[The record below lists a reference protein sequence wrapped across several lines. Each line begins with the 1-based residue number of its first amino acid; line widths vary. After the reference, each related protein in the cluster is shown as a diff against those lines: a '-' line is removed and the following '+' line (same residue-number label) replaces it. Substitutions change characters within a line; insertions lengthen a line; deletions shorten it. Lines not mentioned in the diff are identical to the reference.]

1 MTKERP
7 AAAVTK
13 EPQKDALVRREQPFK
28 IRSIDQER
36 RVVTF
41 IASTDAVDSYG
52 ERILQTGWDMTRFL
66 AHPVIP
72 FGHDYWSLP
81 VGKSVRTQVV
91 NGALETD
98 IQIAPAEANPLA
110 ENIWQCL
117 LAGVPLGV
125 SVGFY
130 PLEWH
135 YETLQDGSQM
145 RIYDKCELIEIS
157 VVTVPSN
164 PEALQKSITEGI
176 RSTKAEKRAA
186 AAAAL
191 ELITRLF
198 VTKSEVGDEDEE
210 DDDEEDEIE
219 TGDAAETEEEKAK
232 KEGEEVQQESARAII
247 KAYRKLVPSLRSLLN
262 VETKE
267 DEAEQIAAI
276 RQALSK
282 REGEAEKPV
291 DAPAPA
297 ATPTEAAPTAEPAPA
312 PVAEEPVNLD
322 SEDTQ
327 AIADATAA
335 LLMAEQATQ

>member
-1 MTKERP
+1 MPTLTKEKAP
-7 AAAVTK
+7 AT
-13 EPQKDALVRREQPFK
+13 QLVRREQPFQV
-28 IRSIDQER
+28 RSINQER

-81 VGKSVRTQVV
+81 VGKSIRTEVV
-91 NGALETD
+91 NGNLETD

-110 ENIWQCL
+110 ENVWQCL

-164 PEALQKSITEGI
+164 PEALQKAITEGI
-176 RSTKAEKRAA
+176 RSKKAEKRAA
-186 AAAAL
+186 ATASL
-191 ELITRLF
+191 ELLTRLF
-198 VTKSEVGDEDEE
+198 TTKTAEPVEPEDENDCE
-210 DDDEEDEIE
+210 DDDEEDKPQ
-219 TGDAAETEEEKAK
+219 TGDAS
-232 KEGEEVQQESARAII
+232 QESAEHDIL
-247 KAYRKLVPSLRSLLN
+247 KAYRKLVPSLRTLLN
-262 VETKE
+262 VEKRD
-267 DEAEQIAAI
+267 DEREQVAAI
-276 RQALSK
+276 REALA
-282 REGEAEKPV
+282 RRDAEPEKPAEEPAPAENPT
-291 DAPAPA
+291 DAPAP
-297 ATPTEAAPTAEPAPA
+297 EAP
-312 PVAEEPVNLD
+312 AEEPALD
-322 SEDTQ
+322 AEDTQ

>member
-1 MTKERP
+1 MPTL
-7 AAAVTK
+7 TK

-28 IRSIDQER
+28 IRSIDQDR

-81 VGKSVRTQVV
+81 VGKSIRTQIV

-98 IQIAPAEANPLA
+98 IQLAPAEANPLA

-164 PEALQKSITEGI
+164 PEALQKAITEGI

-186 AAAAL
+186 AAASL

-198 VTKSEVGDEDEE
+198 VTKSEGDDDE
-210 DDDEEDEIE
+210 DEEDEIE
-219 TGDAAETEEEKAK
+219 TGDVETEEEKKK
-232 KEGEEVQQESARAII
+232 KEDEEVQQEAARGILR
-247 KAYRKLVPSLRSLLN
+247 AYRKLVPSLRSLLN

-267 DEAEQIAAI
+267 DEGEQIAAI
-276 RQALSK
+276 RQALTK
-282 REGEAEKPV
+282 REGEPEKPV

-297 ATPTEAAPTAEPAPA
+297 ATPTEAAPAAEPAPA
-312 PVAEEPVNLD
+312 PVADEPVNLD
-322 SEDTQ
+322 AEDLQ
-327 AIADATAA
+327 AVADATAA
-335 LLMAEQATQ
+335 LLMADKSNH